1 MSAFVSHTSA
11 LPTLIASHFH
21 SYNIPSLLSAASPSP
36 LSYSTS
42 LLTPHS
48 LLALS
53 PHIHSHTPSLLPRS
67 SITPHSHFYSLLT
80 PHSHLSVTQPHSCLT
95 PSPRSPCLHSHTQQ
109 YNPHAI
115 KPYILHTFMQFH
127 TLTHTQTCT
136 LTQSYPYPF
145 THTLTL
151 TPTPIHSHPHPFTHT
166 LTPTHSHPQSL
177 YTTQHSTCSGGGE
190 TCLSTLSHTADIHY
204 NRSPIHT
211 HLANHNSHWRRNH
224 PLLQRMPT
232 QWRLQWTVG
241 DKNMTSTCSLCP
253 WLGSCTHVEH
263 HMQPPA
269 RQSCIPAISV
279 AANYTPHADI
289 YIVATSIHIYIK

>member
-21 SYNIPSLLSAASPSP
+21 SYNIPSLLSGASPSP

-42 LLTPHS
+42 LLTPYLHSHSSLSLLTLPSHSLPHS
-48 LLALS
+48 LLTPTLLR
-53 PHIHSHTPSLLPRS
+53 HSSFSLP
-67 SITPHSHFYSLLT
+67 LT

-115 KPYILHTFMQFH
+115 KPYVLHTFMQFH

-136 LTQSYPYPF
+136 LTQSYTDPF

-151 TPTPIHSHPHPFTHT
+151 TPTPIHPHTHT
-166 LTPTHSHPQSL
+166 HNHFTPHNTPPAQ
-177 YTTQHSTCSGGGE
+177 GGE
-190 TCLSTLSHTADIHY
+190 RHAFQLSHTADIHY
-204 NRSPIHT
+204 NQSPIHT

-232 QWRLQWTVG
+232 Q
-241 DKNMTSTCSLCP
+241 
-253 WLGSCTHVEH
+253 
-263 HMQPPA
+263 
-269 RQSCIPAISV
+269 
-279 AANYTPHADI
+279 
-289 YIVATSIHIYIK
+289 

>member
-36 LSYSTS
+36 LSYSTL

-48 LLALS
+48 LLSL
-53 PHIHSHTPSLLPRS
+53 SLLTLPS
-67 SITPHSHFYSLLT
+67 HSLPHSLLT
-80 PHSHLSVTQPHSCLT
+80 PTLLHHSSFSLPLTLHSCLT
-95 PSPRSPCLHSHTQQ
+95 PSPRPCTHSHTQQ

-115 KPYILHTFMQFH
+115 NTYILHTFMQFH
-127 TLTHTQTCT
+127 TLTPAHYH
-136 LTQSYPYPF
+136 SH
-145 THTLTL
+145 THT
-151 TPTPIHSHPHPFTHT
+151 HSPTHT
-166 LTPTHSHPQSL
+166 FPPTITLHHTIPHL
-177 YTTQHSTCSGGGE
+177 LGGE
-190 TCLSTLSHTADIHY
+190 SCLSTVTHTADIHY

-232 QWRLQWTVG
+232 QWRLQWTEG

-253 WLGSCTHVEH
+253 WMGSCTHVEH

-269 RQSCIPAISV
+269 RQSCMPAISV
-279 AANYTPHADI
+279 AANCTPHADI
-289 YIVATSIHIYIK
+289 YIIATSIHIYIK